1 MAELPCPTCG
11 SPLEFLD
18 QYQRYYCH
26 RCLQYAPEGYGDYGA
41 QTCPTCGGILS
52 YVRQYGRMYCY
63 RCSAYPPEQ
72 AAPKETPAS
81 AGPAVA
87 AEAPPSTSAPTPTT
101 SAAESAPLPG
111 PAVTALLATTSAAAS
126 MPSPE
131 APPEPATQQEKTEPE
146 EPAPTPQPETESPIP
161 SEAVAAQETPA
172 EPALPKPSME
182 MRLLA
187 AKKPAAIRVKL
198 FSLKKAE
205 LVDLARVYDLDAS
218 GTKDELQQRLLS
230 YLHDLETEGE
240 PRAEE
245 VPPATEPT
253 PAAPAEA
260 GETPAEETPREGP
273 EPAAVPGT
281 PQETKADA
289 WGNPPPTAGMAAFD
303 GRLAQQVAG
312 LGAYAMYDNLL
323 YGQFGVY
330 RSAQQ
335 GGAHPPDGSSEDVLH
350 GVAPY
355 WRAALTHDWGASSV
369 ELGTY
374 GLSVQMYPSGV
385 TGPTDRY
392 TDLAIDGQYQQSI
405 GEGWLAAHAIWIH
418 ERQTLNAT
426 FAGGGSANSF
436 NTLEVVR
443 GDATF
448 STPGRVAGTVGY
460 FSTTGTTDAGLYG
473 AMPVM
478 GSANGSPKT
487 AGLIGELSFMPW
499 LNTRFGAQYTLY
511 TKFNGGTTNYDGSG
525 RSASDNN
532 TLYVYTWLIF

>member
-1 MAELPCPTCG
+1 MIAVSVLFAVSLASGSVGTSPGSLAEAV
-11 SPLEFLD
+11 
-18 QYQRYYCH
+18 R
-26 RCLQYAPEGYGDYGA
+26 
-41 QTCPTCGGILS
+41 S
-52 YVRQYGRMYCY
+52 YTANY
-63 RCSAYPPEQ
+63 R
-72 AAPKETPAS
+72 AAPTAS
-81 AGPAVA
+81 A
-87 AEAPPSTSAPTPTT
+87 
-101 SAAESAPLPG
+101 
-111 PAVTALLATTSAAAS
+111 TADA
-126 MPSPE
+126 
-131 APPEPATQQEKTEPE
+131 
-146 EPAPTPQPETESPIP
+146 PIP
-161 SEAVAAQETPA
+161 SFTRQTG
-172 EPALPKPSME
+172 
-182 MRLLA
+182 LA
-187 AKKPAAIRVKL
+187 CNVCHTAFPQLTAFGRRFKL
-198 FSLKKAE
+198 NGYTLTGLQVVTAGKEESQSLK
-205 LVDLARVYDLDAS
+205 LAVI
-218 GTKDELQQRLLS
+218 
-230 YLHDLETEGE
+230 
-240 PRAEE
+240 
-245 VPPATEPT
+245 PPVSAMVQTSATQVKT
-253 PAAPAEA
+253 
-260 GETPAEETPREGP
+260 
-273 EPAAVPGT
+273 AVPGT
-281 PQETKADA
+281 QNGNVEFPQELSLYVGEAITPRIGTFLQLTYDGAEGSIGMDMADIRYA
-289 WGNPPPTAGMAAFD
+289 NHAQLGSKDLLYGVTLNNAPAMEDVWNTSMMWGFPYISSGVAPMPAAMAAFD

-355 WRAALTHDWGASSV
+355 WRAALTHEWGASSV

-436 NTLEVVR
+436 NTLDVVR

-478 GSANGSPKT
+478 GSATGSPKT